1 MLNYFPIKEEVVM
14 KKATKVCLGL
24 ILCLSILV
32 LWAKV
37 SFTQEAQTQPLTEEK
52 VQETPQEEI
61 QWVWGEVVSV
71 DANNNQINVK
81 YFDYETDLEKE
92 MTLSLDKDTRY
103 EGVASLLD
111 IKPQDTVSID
121 YIIKE
126 GKNITQQVNVEK
138 FEGITPEVTPEDV
151 NSNAE

>member
-1 MLNYFPIKEEVVM
+1 M

>member
-1 MLNYFPIKEEVVM
+1 M
-14 KKATKVCLGL
+14 KKVAKVSLGL
-24 ILCLSILV
+24 IICLSILV

-52 VQETPQEEI
+52 VQEVPQEEI

-71 DANNNQINVK
+71 DANNNQINLK
-81 YFDYETDLEKE
+81 YLDYETDTEKE
-92 MTLSLDKDTRY
+92 MSLIVDKDTRY

-126 GKNITQQVNVEK
+126 GKNIAKQVNVEK
-138 FEGITPEVTPEDV
+138 IEDTTPEITPEDV